1 MHRKLIGITLLLLI
15 TQIVNISCYS
25 TMVKPE
31 TQQANNNYWK
41 QQFHIGQLVKIL
53 KTDSNRVQF
62 KVTEI
67 TDKSVSGVFAGKE
80 YSVLYDDILKVSRFR
95 DKAIK
100 HVVSTVLLT
109 MVGLIILMYIEMGDE
124 NFTLSG

>member
-31 TQQANNNYWK
+31 TRQESNEYWK
-41 QQFHIGQLVKIL
+41 QQFHKGQLVKIL
-53 KTDSNRVQF
+53 KTDSSRVQF

-67 TDKSVSGVFAGKE
+67 TDNSISGVFAGKE
-80 YSVLYDDILKVSRFR
+80 YTVLYDEILKVARFR